1 MTQSA
6 TTIAMDET
14 PISPVEVAAAGI
26 VGQRAGEM
34 NVNGVCKAYGTDVMK
49 KQVLENCSFLLEKGK
64 LTVLVGPS
72 GCGKS
77 TLINM
82 LAGYEKADSGS
93 ITLDGREI
101 AGPGPD
107 RLVVFQETAL
117 FPWMTTYQNVS
128 YGPMV
133 RKEMSEPELRE
144 TTIKL
149 LEMVG
154 LEDFKDKYPS
164 QLSGGMQRRAEL
176 VRAMINHPKIMFM
189 DEPFRGLDAMTR
201 SLMQEY
207 YVRLFEEHRGTNLFV
222 TSELEEAIFLADRL
236 IILTNQPCQVKKVM
250 EVNLPRPRE
259 FSIMTSPEYTAIKR
273 EALELLHEEAM
284 KSFAS
289 GAVNAADF
297 LEAYSK
303 LGDDQAQPQ
312 AKRK

>member
-1 MTQSA
+1 MRYQA
-6 TTIAMDET
+6 KEAMMKTTLT
-14 PISPVEVAAAGI
+14 P
-26 VGQRAGEM
+26 GQRAGEM
-34 NVNGVCKAYGTDVMK
+34 SMENVCKTYGADILAK
-49 KQVLENCSFLLEKGK
+49 EVLKDCSFMLEKGK

-72 GCGKS
+72 GCGKT

-82 LAGYEKADSGS
+82 LAGYEKPTSGRVS
-93 ITLDGREI
+93 IDGEPVS
-101 AGPGPD
+101 GPGPD

-117 FPWMTTYQNVS
+117 FPWMTTFENVS
-128 YGPMV
+128 YGPKV
-133 RKEMSEPELRE
+133 RKELSGRELAD
-144 TTIKL
+144 TTMQL
-149 LEMVG
+149 LKMVG
-154 LEDFKDKYPS
+154 LEDFAGKYPS

-176 VRAMINHPKIMFM
+176 VRAMINHPKVMLM

-222 TSELEEAIFLADRL
+222 TSELEEGIFLADRL
-236 IILTNQPCQVKKVM
+236 VILTNHPCRVKKIM

-259 FSIMTSPEYTAIKR
+259 FSVMGSQEYLDVKR

-284 KSFAS
+284 KSFAA

-303 LGDDQAQPQ
+303 MGEEQAGIK
-312 AKRK
+312 ANRTGSTHENH